1 MDLRLNVPPSPAQA
15 ALQDKLITAIGTLQ
29 SRQNF
34 LDTLS
39 YGSTAGSLEDR
50 RAGALWLRSRLGTVS
65 AEDVL
70 ICAGGAALLA
80 ALVTTFAGPDDTIA
94 TEALTYPGIR
104 AVCRHF
110 GRSLVGVATDHEGI
124 IPSALAE
131 ICRRIHPKILY
142 CTPTIQNPTT
152 ATMSKERRAEIAT
165 VAEQFDLTIF
175 EDDAY
180 GMLPAE
186 APPPIA
192 SIVPDRTYYMSSLS
206 KCVSPGLR
214 IAYCV
219 GPGADRA
226 RMTEGVRVVTL
237 MAPRLMVSIASQ
249 WIEDGSAS
257 AILDAI
263 RAECAARQAIAREI
277 LGGEKIRAHP
287 NGPHLWLSLSGEWQI
302 PDLGAHL
309 RANGV
314 AAKGDGFAVAGAHPN
329 ALRIGLGAPRSR
341 EEFIRGLVFLEN
353 TLREPP
359 IRPS

>member
-1 MDLRLNVPPSPAQA
+1 MDLRLNVPPQPPQA
-15 ALQDKLITAIGTLQ
+15 ALQDRTVSAIGTLQ
-29 SRQNF
+29 RRANF
-34 LDTLS
+34 LDLLS
-39 YGSTAGSLEDR
+39 YDSTAGSLEDR
-50 RAGALWLRSRLGTVS
+50 QAGALWLRSRLGSIS

-70 ICAGGAALLA
+70 ICAGGAALLV
-80 ALVTTFAGPDDTIA
+80 ALVTTFAKPGDTIA

-110 GRSLVGVATDHEGI
+110 GVSLVGVATDHEGI

-131 ICRRIHPKILY
+131 ICQRIRPKILY

-152 ATMSKERRAEIAT
+152 ATMSKYRRSEIAT
-165 VAEQFDLTIF
+165 TAKQFDLTIF

-180 GMLPAE
+180 GMLPRD

-192 SIVPDRTYYMSSLS
+192 SIVPDRTYYMASLS
-206 KCVSPGLR
+206 KCISPGLR

-219 GPGADRA
+219 GPEAGKA

-237 MAPRLMVSIASQ
+237 HAPRLIVAIASQ
-249 WIEDGSAS
+249 WIEDGSAL

-263 RAECAARQAIAREI
+263 RSECAARQTIARQI
-277 LGGEKIRAHP
+277 LDGEKIEANP
-287 NGPHLWLSLSGEWQI
+287 EGPHLWLSLSGEWKI
-302 PDLGAHL
+302 PDLGTYL

-314 AAKGDGFAVAGAHPN
+314 AAKGDGFAVDGAHPN

-341 EEFIRGLVFLEN
+341 EDLIQALEFLRDALRGQRMGV
-353 TLREPP
+353 
-359 IRPS
+359 S